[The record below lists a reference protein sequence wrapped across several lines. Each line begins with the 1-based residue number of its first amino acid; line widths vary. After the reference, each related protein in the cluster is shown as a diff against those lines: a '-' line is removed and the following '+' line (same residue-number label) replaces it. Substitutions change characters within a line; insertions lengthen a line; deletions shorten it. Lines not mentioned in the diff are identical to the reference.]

1 MQLSRVQ
8 YCSNI
13 TAKQNVVTTTTTAY
27 FVMPKCILGHKSLTF
42 LLKVLLFSKKLLSL
56 WPVSIKVVRNPLK
69 KVVCLA
75 NLHKLALK
83 GGM

>member
-1 MQLSRVQ
+1 MKLPIIQLLIVLQ
-8 YCSNI
+8 LC
-13 TAKQNVVTTTTTAY
+13 QNV
-27 FVMPKCILGHKSLTF
+27 FGGHKSLTF

-69 KVVCLA
+69 KVVCMA
-75 NLHKLALK
+75 NIHKLALK

>member
-1 MQLSRVQ
+1 MARWHVSGECLR
-8 YCSNI
+8 
-13 TAKQNVVTTTTTAY
+13 
-27 FVMPKCILGHKSLTF
+27 HKSLTF

-69 KVVCLA
+69 KVVCMA
-75 NLHKLALK
+75 NIYKLALK

>member
-1 MQLSRVQ
+1 MARWHVGTFQG
-8 YCSNI
+8 
-13 TAKQNVVTTTTTAY
+13 NV
-27 FVMPKCILGHKSLTF
+27 FLRHKLLTF

-69 KVVCLA
+69 KVVCMA
-75 NLHKLALK
+75 NIYKLALK